1 MWAVHACSEG
11 VIGHHLEGIK
21 AGRESAD
28 GGGWDS
34 ACREGR
40 ERGGR
45 ERRGMSRRRKCRG
58 EMPRGRGVCQERQ
71 GRAEIAGRDA
81 GSVICEGMGSEMGI

>member
-28 GGGWDS
+28 GGG
-34 ACREGR
+34 CREGR

-45 ERRGMSRRRKCRG
+45 EKDEECPAEGNAGGRCRG
-58 EMPRGRGVCQERQ
+58 GGGVCQERQ